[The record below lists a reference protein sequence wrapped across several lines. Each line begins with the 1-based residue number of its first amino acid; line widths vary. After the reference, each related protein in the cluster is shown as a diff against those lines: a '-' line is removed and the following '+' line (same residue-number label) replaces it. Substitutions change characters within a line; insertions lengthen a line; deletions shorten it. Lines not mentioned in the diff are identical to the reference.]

1 MAYRNIPNIS
11 IEDARII
18 FKNFSGKGSDYNTE
32 GARNFCLVLDEE
44 TADKLRADGWNVKE
58 RAALDEDDA
67 PLLYLPVAVSFAHI
81 PPKIVLVKGPGKLVR
96 MDEDDVHQLDTA
108 YISRVDLTITPYQWA
123 LKSGKSGVKA
133 YLKTMYVTLDKDEF
147 EDRYAGEVE

>member
-11 IEDARII
+11 IDDAHI
-18 FKNFSGKGSDYNTE
+18 FSKNFSGKESDYNVE
-32 GARNFCLVLDEE
+32 GVRNFCLALDEE
-44 TADKLRADGWNVKE
+44 TADKLHADGWNVKKLPQ
-58 RAALDEDDA
+58 RDEDDA
-67 PLLYLPVAVSFAHI
+67 PLFYLPVAVAFSHV

-96 MDEDDVHQLDTA
+96 LYEDRVHILDTA
-108 YISRVDLTITPYQWA
+108 YISKVDLTVTPYQWE